1 MAAYDVKADVGA
13 ILAYAERTDA
23 DPAARLTLISTLSRY
38 QEQLRHLAQLKAA
51 IDEHGVMMDIR
62 DSYGKAV
69 LIENPAVRTYNKVV
83 KEANATATK
92 LMAVWRTVKQN

>member
-1 MAAYDVKADVGA
+1 MAYDVAADISA
-13 ILAYAERTDA
+13 ILEYSKRADA
-23 DPAARLTLISTLSRY
+23 DPAARLALISTLSRY
-38 QEQLRHLAQLKAA
+38 QEQLRHLSQLKDA
-51 IDEHGVMMDIR
+51 IDEHGAMMDIR